1 MKWLL
6 LAGVSSVLA
15 LAAACGGDDGQ
26 DATGTPGGLTPA
38 GTKDATP
45 IHTASVAVAP
55 TPLDPTL
62 DEELTEFD
70 AGSFDETI
78 AAGGSWSIDTA
89 AVALG
94 APCTNFAL
102 DFTWQVLDPYPPAGV
117 NLVWQF
123 TREAGTV
130 EVASGPAGEQSV
142 GCGFLEVLNRGD
154 GAVTLAIRYRA
165 GAIE

>member
-1 MKWLL
+1 MKSLVPAVAFTL
-6 LAGVSSVLA
+6 LA
-15 LAAACGGDDGQ
+15 LAAACGGDDEQ
-26 DATGTPGGLTPA
+26 TATGTPGGLTPV

-45 IHTASVAVAP
+45 TSSAGVAVAP

-62 DEELTEFD
+62 DEELTEID

-78 AAGGSWSIDTA
+78 APGGSWSINTA

-102 DFTWQVLDPYPPAGV
+102 DFTWQVQDPYPPDGV
-117 NLVWQF
+117 ELAWQF

-142 GCGFLEVLNRGD
+142 GCGLLELINRGEGD
-154 GAVTLAIRYRA
+154 VTVAILYRA